1 MFVTESAPGSIS
13 LPKAATGVRGFD
25 EITLGGLPRGRPT
38 LVCGGPGCGKTL
50 FAAEFLVRGVTQFD
64 EPGVF
69 IAFEETARD
78 LAANVASLGF
88 DVQRLVT
95 ERKLHVDHVRV
106 ERSEIEEIGDYDLE
120 GLFVRLGHAIDKV
133 GAQRVVLDTIE
144 ALFSGF
150 DNTAILRAELRRLF
164 GWLKDR
170 GVTAVIT
177 AERGDGTLTRHGLEE
192 YVSDCVV
199 VLDHRVDSQ
208 VSTRRLRILKYRGSS
223 HGTNEYPFLID
234 EGGFSVMPITS
245 AGLEHPV
252 STERVSIG
260 IPELDAML
268 GGAGLYRGSSVMLTG
283 SAGTGKTIIGAHF
296 VDAACHRGERA
307 LFFSFEESPEQ
318 ILRNLRSVGLDL
330 APHIERD
337 LLRFH
342 AARPSLYGLEMHLA
356 QMDRLVSQFEPA
368 VVVVDPLT
376 ALLGQSAQGD
386 VRAMCTRLIDALKR
400 AGITALFTTLTQG
413 TSSSL
418 EASDIG
424 ISSVVDTWLLVR
436 DIELNGERNRGLYVL
451 KSRGMSHSNQIRE
464 FVITGDGVRIVPA
477 YLGVEGVLT
486 GSSRIAQEAAQRAR
500 AVEREQEIERRRK
513 QFERKRAALEAQ
525 MAALE
530 AELEAERLDL
540 ESALRDDAARADQ
553 RARERAEMA
562 RSRQAAT
569 PTEIPVERSPHGRV
583 VDGDGNGRGNTSV
596 FSRDATS

>member
-1 MFVTESAPGSIS
+1 MFVTEAASGSIS
-13 LPKAATGVRGFD
+13 LPKAATGIRGFD
-25 EITLGGLPRGRPT
+25 EITFGGLPRGRPT

-50 FAAEFLVRGVTQFD
+50 FAAEFLVRGATQFD

-69 IAFEETARD
+69 LAFEETARD

-88 DVQRLVT
+88 DVQRLVA
-95 ERKLHVDHVRV
+95 EGKLRVDHVRV

-133 GAQRVVLDTIE
+133 GARRVVLDTIE

-177 AERGDGTLTRHGLEE
+177 AERGEGTLTRHGLEE

-208 VSTRRLRILKYRGSS
+208 VSTRRLRILKYRGST

-234 EGGFSVMPITS
+234 EGGFTVMPITS
-245 AGLEHPV
+245 AGLEYSV

-260 IPELDAML
+260 IPELDEML
-268 GGAGLYRGSSVMLTG
+268 GGTGLYRGSSVMLTG
-283 SAGTGKTIIGAHF
+283 SAGTGKSIISAHF
-296 VDAACHRGERA
+296 VAAACRRGERA
-307 LFFSFEESPEQ
+307 LYFAFEESPGQ

-330 APHIERD
+330 APHID
-337 LLRFH
+337 SGLLRFH

-376 ALLGQSAQGD
+376 ALLGQSIQSD
-386 VRAMCTRLIDALKR
+386 VRALSTRLIDTLKR
-400 AGITALFTTLTQG
+400 AGITALFTTLSHSGGDTFEG
-413 TSSSL
+413 
-418 EASDIG
+418 SDIG
-424 ISSVVDTWLLVR
+424 VSSVVDTWLLVR
-436 DIELNGERNRGLYVL
+436 DMELNGERNRGLYVL

-464 FVITGDGVRIVPA
+464 FLITDDGIRIVPA
-477 YLGVEGVLT
+477 YLGMEGALT
-486 GSSRIAQEAAQRAR
+486 GSARVAQEAAQRAR
-500 AVEREQEIERRRK
+500 AVEREEEIERRRK
-513 QFERKRAALEAQ
+513 HFARRRTALEAQ
-525 MAALE
+525 MAALQ
-530 AELEAERLDL
+530 AELETERLDL
-540 ESALRDDAARADQ
+540 EHAVLEDAARTDQ
-553 RARERAEMA
+553 RSRDRAEMA
-562 RSRQAAT
+562 RSRHAALSIDVPVDR
-569 PTEIPVERSPHGRV
+569 PTQGQVD
-583 VDGDGNGRGNTSV
+583 DGDGNGRGETV
-596 FSRDATS
+596 FAREPNS